1 MSQKNPLSRPESSP
15 ACPSASD
22 SAADFSAEV
31 QSLGEENHAA
41 ARDGSPPHDSS
52 SVDQRREA
60 SMRAIEA
67 KRRVVARRSRAAQ
80 CPMFAYTR
88 ARTHLPTTVP
98 GPDISLQ
105 TGDYSFFDI
114 LKICGFAAR
123 QPGRVGKVAS
133 AQQKRFSQ
141 PVREG
146 GAGSSAFDHS
156 PPWIRPWKL
165 RVEAGPNRAKTPG
178 VSWQTRN
185 GVCQFVPKQGSQD
198 LCRPP
203 TALLLQTLGSGLSPS
218 FVIFSAKAEAPA

>member
-1 MSQKNPLSRPESSP
+1 MTPPLSQKNPLSRPESSP
-15 ACPSASD
+15 ACPSASS
-22 SAADFSAEV
+22 SAADFSAGV

-52 SVDQRREA
+52 SGNEKARSFDA
-60 SMRAIEA
+60 SHRSQ
-67 KRRVVARRSRAAQ
+67 RRVVARRSRAAQ
-80 CPMFAYTR
+80 CPMYAYTR

-133 AQQKRFSQ
+133 AQQRRFSQ

-146 GAGSSAFDHS
+146 GAGSSASDHS
-156 PPWIRPWKL
+156 LYGFVHGSCESRRGLIAPKPLGHLGKL
-165 RVEAGPNRAKTPG
+165 
-178 VSWQTRN
+178 RN

-198 LCRPP
+198 LCRHS
-203 TALLLQTLGSGLSPS
+203 TALFCES
-218 FVIFSAKAEAPA
+218 SAQG